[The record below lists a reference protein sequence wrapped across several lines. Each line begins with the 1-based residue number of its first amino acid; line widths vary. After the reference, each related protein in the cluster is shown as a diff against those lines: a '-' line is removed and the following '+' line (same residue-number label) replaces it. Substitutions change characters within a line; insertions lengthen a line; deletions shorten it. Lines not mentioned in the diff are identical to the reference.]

1 MNNNSVLEKPVVGKK
16 DSCCKSGSMLSH
28 VLSANAS
35 AKEYC
40 VVGLSAFLIGMVA
53 IALAVTAVDSVSV
66 ATGAQGLLRDG
77 ESIQELLRL
86 SSMAAAA
93 TLSFVTA
100 AAIAI
105 RAMSIQR
112 GV

>member
-1 MNNNSVLEKPVVGKK
+1 MNNNSVLEKPVVGKQ
-16 DSCCKSGSMLSH
+16 SCCESGSMLSH

-53 IALAVTAVDSVSV
+53 IALAVMAVDSISV
-66 ATGAQGLLRDG
+66 ATGAQGVIHNEG

-93 TLSFVTA
+93 TLSFVAA
-100 AAIAI
+100 AAIAV
-105 RAMSIQR
+105 RAISIQR